1 MADGSR
7 MRARTQ
13 SGDTR
18 LGLDEAITRLEAGQ
32 GDGVVVDLGDG
43 RTATADGHR
52 GNDGLLQRLRGH
64 RMMVAL
70 ASGAADLSQFS
81 ASTGAVKVSPL
92 VQEILDAAVQRD

>member
-1 MADGSR
+1 MADGSL
-7 MRARTQ
+7 MRARSQ

-81 ASTGAVKVSPL
+81 ASAGAVKVSPL
-92 VQEILDAAVQRD
+92 VQEILDAAVQKD

>member
-1 MADGSR
+1 MADGSL

-52 GNDGLLQRLRGH
+52 GNDELLQRLRGH

>member
-1 MADGSR
+1 MADGSL
-7 MRARTQ
+7 MRTRAQ
-13 SGDTR
+13 PGDGR

-32 GDGVVVDLGDG
+32 GDGLVVDLGNG
-43 RTATADGHR
+43 RTAIADGHR
-52 GNDGLLQRLRGH
+52 GDDGLLQRLRGH

-81 ASTGAVKVSPL
+81 PNDGAVKVSPL